1 MVGLWEGKTEFD
13 VAGDRFQ
20 GAVDAVLATVRSDSD
35 EATAGEVIVPLV
47 GFPHAEG

>member
-13 VAGDRFQ
+13 VAGDRLQ

-35 EATAGEVIVPLV
+35 EATPRAR
-47 GFPHAEG
+47 